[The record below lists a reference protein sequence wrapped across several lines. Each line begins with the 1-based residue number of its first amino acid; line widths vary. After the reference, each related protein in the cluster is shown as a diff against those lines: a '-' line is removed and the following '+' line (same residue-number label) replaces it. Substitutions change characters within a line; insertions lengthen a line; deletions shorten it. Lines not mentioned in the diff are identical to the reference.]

1 MTEENIS
8 QVFRLKKIIDET
20 KNISLKKLS
29 KMKWFVINTKMFV
42 RF

>member
-8 QVFRLKKIIDET
+8 QVFRLIIDET

>member
-8 QVFRLKKIIDET
+8 QVFRLIIDET
-20 KNISLKKLS
+20 KNISLKKFS

>member
-8 QVFRLKKIIDET
+8 QVFKLKKIIDET

-29 KMKWFVINTKMFV
+29 KMK
-42 RF
+42 